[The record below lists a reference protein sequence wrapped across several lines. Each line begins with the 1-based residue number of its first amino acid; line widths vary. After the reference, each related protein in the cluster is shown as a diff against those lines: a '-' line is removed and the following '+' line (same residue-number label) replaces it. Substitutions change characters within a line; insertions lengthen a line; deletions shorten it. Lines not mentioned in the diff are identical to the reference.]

1 MFVDSHVNLHGDRY
15 DEDLDDVL
23 KRADEANVGAMLL
36 ISDRLENV
44 PEIAEIAAKSS
55 RFTRSVGVHPH
66 HAKDFSDL
74 TARTLIDLAADD
86 DVVGI
91 GECGLD
97 FHYGYSPEDDQSA
110 VFSAHIEASQETGLP
125 LIIHTREADDLM
137 RSMLTK
143 AYAEKTFPLLLHC
156 YTSGRPLMDEGL
168 RMGGYVA
175 FSGIITFKK
184 ADDVRALAKD
194 VPLDRLLIETDCP
207 FLAPVPHR
215 GRRNE
220 PAYVP
225 LVAEKLAEIRGEPV
239 GVIEEATTEN
249 FFRLF
254 EKAPR
259 P

>member
-1 MFVDSHVNLHGDRY
+1 MFVDSHVNLHGERY
-15 DEDLDDVL
+15 ADDLPAVL
-23 KRADEANVGAMLL
+23 QRAEEANVGAMLL
-36 ISDRLENV
+36 ISDRLESI
-44 PEIAEIAAKSS
+44 PEIAEISARSGLFS
-55 RFTRSVGVHPH
+55 RSVGVHPH
-66 HAKDFSDL
+66 HAKDHRDL
-74 TARTLIDLAADD
+74 TAAALVDLAAPE

-97 FHYGYSPEDDQSA
+97 FHYGYSSEDDQCA
-110 VFSAHIEASQETGLP
+110 VFSAHIEASQATGLP
-125 LIIHTREADDLM
+125 LIVHTREADELM
-137 RSMLTK
+137 RRMLLDAFQEK
-143 AYAEKTFPLLLHC
+143 AFPLLLHC
-156 YTSGRPLMDEGL
+156 YTSGRDLMEEGL

-207 FLAPVPHR
+207 FLAPAPHR
-215 GRRNE
+215 GKRNE

-225 LVAEKLAEIRGEPV
+225 LVAEKLAELKGETLS
-239 GVIEEATTEN
+239 VIEEATTEN

-254 EKAPR
+254 DKAPR